1 MPSDIMAGLMLVYRQ
16 QKLKRHKLDV
26 VDSGVAQSLRL
37 VLFVSAIEMCVVR
50 ICLKLKS
57 AISHKVKG
65 G

>member
-37 VLFVSAIEMCVVR
+37 VGVSY
-50 ICLKLKS
+50 
-57 AISHKVKG
+57 
-65 G
+65 